1 MFNGISIKPSLG
13 VGDIIKKTIAGS
25 QLSRASL
32 TEVQNRKGAES
43 GLKKHKLKMLQGN
56 ACLHTSV
63 ATENFMKKKNVKV
76 EFTPPTSPGFKVV
89 KKLFWTD
96 DIKACR

>member
-1 MFNGISIKPSLG
+1 MNAENLIKTMWSPG
-13 VGDIIKKTIAGS
+13 VPKF
-25 QLSRASL
+25 
-32 TEVQNRKGAES
+32 
-43 GLKKHKLKMLQGN
+43 LKKHKLKMLQGN

>member
-1 MFNGISIKPSLG
+1 MNAENLIKTMWSPG
-13 VGDIIKKTIAGS
+13 VPKFLKKH
-25 QLSRASL
+25 SRASL

-76 EFTPPTSPGFKVV
+76 EFTPPTSLGFKVV